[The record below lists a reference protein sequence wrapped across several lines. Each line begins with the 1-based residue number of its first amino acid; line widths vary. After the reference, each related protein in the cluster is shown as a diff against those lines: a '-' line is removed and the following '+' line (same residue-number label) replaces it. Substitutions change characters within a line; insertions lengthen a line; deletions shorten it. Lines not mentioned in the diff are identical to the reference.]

1 MDGINNVSTITEL
14 NNNAQILN
22 LDDCPPGCVDAI
34 NAINTRVNNLTTY
47 INNALEGNTNIFMNM
62 HNDGLG
68 IDGLGPMDP
77 HEIDGDSNPNNDL
90 TNSTGSTVVG
100 VWGHGNNSTLS
111 GGRKRRKGRK
121 TKKQKKTKKRGNKGK
136 KLTKRNRK

>member
-1 MDGINNVSTITEL
+1 MAAFNNVSAITEL

-47 INNALEGNTNIFMNM
+47 INNALEGNIFMNNHG

-68 IDGLGPMDP
+68 PMGM
-77 HEIDGDSNPNNDL
+77 HEFGHNPNHNPN
-90 TNSTGSTVVG
+90 TNTSGESGSTFG
-100 VWGHGNNSTLS
+100 F
-111 GGRKRRKGRK
+111 GGKRRKGRK

-136 KLTKRNRK
+136 RLTKRNRK

>member
-1 MDGINNVSTITEL
+1 MAALNNVSAISGY
-14 NNNAQILN
+14 NNNIQYLN

-47 INNALEGNTNIFMNM
+47 INNALEGNIFMNT
-62 HNDGLG
+62 DGLG
-68 IDGLGPMDP
+68 IDGLGPMGL
-77 HEIDGDSNPNNDL
+77 HEFGHNQ
-90 TNSTGSTVVG
+90 NSTQHTSIESGSTFG
-100 VWGHGNNSTLS
+100 F
-111 GGRKRRKGRK
+111 GGKRRKGRK

>member
-47 INNALEGNTNIFMNM
+47 INNALEGNIFMNNDG

-68 IDGLGPMDP
+68 PMGMHELGD
-77 HEIDGDSNPNNDL
+77 NPNPNPNTDPNL
-90 TNSTGSTVVG
+90 TNNTGSTV
-100 VWGHGNNSTLS
+100 WEHYNNSTLG

>member
-1 MDGINNVSTITEL
+1 MAAFNNVSAITEL

-47 INNALEGNTNIFMNM
+47 INNALEGNANANIFTNMN
-62 HNDGLG
+62 N
-68 IDGLGPMDP
+68 DGLGPMDL
-77 HEIDGDSNPNNDL
+77 HEIDGGSNPNNDL
-90 TNSTGSTVVG
+90 TNNTGSTVQE
-100 VWGHGNNSTLS
+100 WEHYNNSTLS